1 MLDFKLVSQKQIEL
15 TIHRL
20 FEDRSDFEALSP
32 RVQDLVRSH
41 VFEKIV
47 DGIRAQGGLGFAL
60 NHFRLSVGMAECG
73 ESTLDNLP
81 RELGGKSS
89 FQKARVKIGLL
100 VEDYRAWRFLRK
112 LRRELKDGIILVE
125 APPEDSSG
133 GSDIQ

>member
-32 RVQDLVRSH
+32 RAQDLVRSH

-47 DGIRAQGGLGFAL
+47 DGIRAQGGLALAL
-60 NHFRLSVGMAECG
+60 NHFRLSVGMAECV
-73 ESTLDNLP
+73 ESTFSNLP

-112 LRRELKDGIILVE
+112 LHRELKDGIILVE
-125 APPEDSSG
+125 APPEESSG
-133 GSDIQ
+133 GSDI